1 MATLADVARRAG
13 VSTATVSRIINN
25 SPKPVGDELRER
37 VLAAVAEL
45 QFVPNANAQ
54 QLARADRSAVGVI
67 VHDVSDPYFAEIT
80 RGLQRVA
87 TENGR
92 LVIICNSYRDPE
104 RELAYVDLLH
114 AHQTAAIVL
123 AGSGYHDAPI
133 TARLDAKLRLY
144 QSTGGRVAVIG
155 RHEHAGDAVVPENEH
170 GGYLAADAL
179 YRLGHTAIGV
189 IAGPKHLTTTTDRLT
204 GLRRA
209 AREHGHRLL
218 ARHIEY
224 AGFDRNGGAAAA
236 AALLDRDPGLTA
248 LAALNDSMAVGALS
262 VLRERGIYGARRDEP
277 DRLRRHADL
286 GGRDAA
292 AEHGAAAVG
301 GDRGPGDVAGP
312 AGAGVGAGPAAGG
325 ARGGAAGAARQHR
338 SPTLTQ
344 RRSPCRAQRTARRAD
359 AAPKVLDHPLLGE
372 QVPGR
377 VAHLHGVDLPRRQQ
391 CDAID
396 H

>member
-25 SPKPVGDELRER
+25 SPKPVGDDLRER
-37 VLAAVAEL
+37 VLAAVEEL

-123 AGSGYHDAPI
+123 AGSGYNDAPI

-218 ARHIEY
+218 PRHIEY
-224 AGFDRNGGAAAA
+224 AGFDRNGGATAA

-248 LAALNDSMAVGALS
+248 LAALNDSMAVGALAA
-262 VLRERGIYGARRDEP
+262 LRERGISVPGEMSLIGFDDMPISVDVTPPLSTVRLPLEEIGVRAMSMALREP
-277 DRLRRHADL
+277 DST
-286 GGRDAA
+286 RDRPLVEHAA
-292 AEHGAAAVG
+292 AQLVL
-301 GDRGPGDVAGP
+301 RGSTAP
-312 AGAGVGAGPAAGG
+312 
-325 ARGGAAGAARQHR
+325 
-338 SPTLTQ
+338 
-344 RRSPCRAQRTARRAD
+344 RTVSMA
-359 AAPKVLDHPLLGE
+359 
-372 QVPGR
+372 
-377 VAHLHGVDLPRRQQ
+377 
-391 CDAID
+391 
-396 H
+396 